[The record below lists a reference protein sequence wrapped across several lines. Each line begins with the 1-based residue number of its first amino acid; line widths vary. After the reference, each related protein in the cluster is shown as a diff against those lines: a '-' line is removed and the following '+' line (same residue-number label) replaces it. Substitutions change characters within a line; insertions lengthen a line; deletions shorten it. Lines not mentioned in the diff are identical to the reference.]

1 MAVALQ
7 RIEVLGLSY
16 LGLGMYCTMFL
27 VDFGADLWRVER
39 PNHAVG
45 AKGAD
50 DFACSFEGAM
60 AVGRRAFNRNRKS
73 IVLDFK
79 SEELGRYPARW

>member
-27 VDFGADLWRVER
+27 VDFAADVWRVER

-45 AKGAD
+45 AKGAND
-50 DFACSFEGAM
+50 SACSLERGWMWVSVPSTAI
-60 AVGRRAFNRNRKS
+60 RRA
-73 IVLDFK
+73 
-79 SEELGRYPARW
+79 